1 MIMDISIRPMKKE
14 EESFCYTQEQKLME
28 ESGCIG
34 HLRADMD
41 TNGKGFFSSWDDH
54 CADKKTQAFKT
65 EFDEFI
71 NALRCDEQYGELL
84 KDRSSLASYCYD
96 NAEKR
101 LDDDR
106 SYGFRADAGEYSY
119 MLRLNPNKGDYN
131 LYCYAYERQALDSQ
145 LRQLQDK
152 AEIEGAPLYVHPAEH
167 AREHDEL
174 PQYRASNKA
183 NTACKKAL
191 EDAINGNYRNNCL
204 DSAMAFKQVS
214 DVFGRDRV
222 VYVLANSVRQ
232 KSWDGRISDKNKA
245 WAQTIPVHENKD
257 SWGTDR
263 NCYFVVDQAHTGLL
277 DLLVTHVRKELEK
290 EKEQPQKKPSVL
302 GKLQKF
308 EAPSA
313 AEPMKGAVKK
323 SKEAEL

>member
-14 EESFCYTQEQKLME
+14 
-28 ESGCIG
+28 
-34 HLRADMD
+34 D
-41 TNGKGFFSSWDDH
+41 T
-54 CADKKTQAFKT
+54 
-65 EFDEFI
+65 
-71 NALRCDEQYGELL
+71 
-84 KDRSSLASYCYD
+84 
-96 NAEKR
+96 
-101 LDDDR
+101 
-106 SYGFRADAGEYSY
+106 
-119 MLRLNPNKGDYN
+119 
-131 LYCYAYERQALDSQ
+131 
-145 LRQLQDK
+145 
-152 AEIEGAPLYVHPAEH
+152 PLYVHPAEY

-183 NTACKKAL
+183 NVACKKAL
-191 EDAINGNYRNNCL
+191 EDAINCNYRNNCL
-204 DSAMAFKQVS
+204 DSATAFTQVS

-263 NCYFVVDQAHTGLL
+263 NCYFAVDQAHIGLL

-290 EKEQPQKKPSVL
+290 EKDQPQKKPSVL
-302 GKLQKF
+302 GKLQEF
-308 EAPSA
+308 DAPA
-313 AEPMKGAVKK
+313 ATEPVKGAVKK